1 MISSSHNVVTNKK
14 MLSNAYEAV
23 GALKYS
29 AKCLEKGMDFKN
41 C

>member
-1 MISSSHNVVTNKK
+1 MSSSHNVVTNKK
-14 MLSNAYEAV
+14 MLSSAYEAV
-23 GALKYS
+23 GAIKCS